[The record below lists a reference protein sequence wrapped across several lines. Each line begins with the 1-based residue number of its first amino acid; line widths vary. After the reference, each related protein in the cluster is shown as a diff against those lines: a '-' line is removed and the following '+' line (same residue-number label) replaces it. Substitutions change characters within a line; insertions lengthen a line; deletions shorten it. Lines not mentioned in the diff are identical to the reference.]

1 MNSGGNERS
10 IVRFSRCGNFGSDG
24 PEDFYVFT
32 EEIQAKRGVYVLD
45 KVFIRPVKVEVKG
58 VTEGEVLLSLDGKTH
73 TLKRGLT
80 LLSERKGKEFDGDG
94 KAFLASEA
102 VYAEWL

>member
-1 MNSGGNERS
+1 M
-10 IVRFSRCGNFGSDG
+10 
-24 PEDFYVFT
+24 
-32 EEIQAKRGVYVLD
+32 
-45 KVFIRPVKVEVKG
+45 
-58 VTEGEVLLSLDGKTH
+58 TEGEVLLSLDGKTH

-80 LLSERKGKEFDGDG
+80 LLSERKGREFDGDG

>member
-1 MNSGGNERS
+1 M
-10 IVRFSRCGNFGSDG
+10 
-24 PEDFYVFT
+24 
-32 EEIQAKRGVYVLD
+32 
-45 KVFIRPVKVEVKG
+45 FIRPVKVEVKG

-80 LLSERKGKEFDGDG
+80 LLSERKGREFDGDG

>member
-1 MNSGGNERS
+1 MRQLRFGRTGGLLRFYGRGSGK
-10 IVRFSRCGNFGSDG
+10 
-24 PEDFYVFT
+24 
-32 EEIQAKRGVYVLD
+32 AGVYVLD
-45 KVFIRPVKVEVKG
+45 KVFIKPVKVEVKG

-80 LLSERKGKEFDGDG
+80 LLSERKGREFDGDG